1 MKNLTLRKIYLS
13 LAKKLIFLPLDTYVK
28 INYEY
33 YSGRKLDYNN
43 PITFNDKIQWL
54 KVFYH
59 KEILHQLVD
68 KYAVRDYVKEKIGG
82 KYLNELY
89 GVYDKPAEV
98 DFDQLP
104 NQFVLK
110 GVHGFH
116 LNLIV
121 KDKTDLNL
129 KKTKYILNKWMYKD
143 HYRSG
148 KEWAYKD
155 VKPRII
161 AEKYLEEF
169 GKKVVN
175 DYKIFC
181 FNGKPKYI
189 LVYMERGAEDLRC
202 YYDLNWKKLPFTIE
216 NNSFFEGE
224 LEKPKNL
231 NEMIEVAEKLA
242 CEFPF
247 VRVDLYNIDGKVL
260 FGEMTFYPNDGR
272 KKYIPD
278 EYNKIIGD
286 YLKLPVI
293 PEGQE
298 VIT

>member
-1 MKNLTLRKIYLS
+1 MALV
-13 LAKKLIFLPLDTYVK
+13 KKMIFLPQDVYVK

-43 PITFNDKIQWL
+43 PVTFNDKIQWL

-59 KEILHQLVD
+59 REILHQLVD
-68 KYAVRDYVKEKIGG
+68 KYAVRDYVKEKVGSQ
-82 KYLNELY
+82 YLNELY
-89 GVYDKPAEV
+89 AVYNKPAEV
-98 DFDQLP
+98 DFEKLP

-121 KDKTDLNL
+121 KDKNKLNL
-129 KKTKYILNKWMYKD
+129 KKTNYLLNKWMLKD
-143 HYRSG
+143 HYRNG
-148 KEWAYKD
+148 KEWAYKN

-169 GKKVVN
+169 GKDVVN
-175 DYKIFC
+175 DYKFFC
-181 FNGKPKYI
+181 FNGKPKFI
-189 LVYMERGAEDLRC
+189 QIDMERGTEDLRC
-202 YYDLNWKKLPFTIE
+202 YYDLDWKKLPFTTE
-216 NNSFFEGE
+216 KNKFFEGE
-224 LEKPKNL
+224 LQMPEHF
-231 NEMIEVAEKLA
+231 NEMIDVAQKLSKD
-242 CEFPF
+242 FPF
-247 VRVDLYNIDGKVL
+247 VRVDLYNINGKIL
-260 FGEMTFYPNDGR
+260 FGEMTFYPTDGR

-286 YLKLPVI
+286 YLELPKI
-293 PEGQE
+293 PEGQK

>member
-1 MKNLTLRKIYLS
+1 M
-13 LAKKLIFLPLDTYVK
+13 IFLPQDVYVK

-43 PITFNDKIQWL
+43 PVTFNDKIQWL

-59 KEILHQLVD
+59 REILHQLVD
-68 KYAVRDYVKEKIGG
+68 KYAVRDYVKEKVGSQ
-82 KYLNELY
+82 YLNELY
-89 GVYDKPAEV
+89 AVYNKPAEV
-98 DFDQLP
+98 DFEKLP

-121 KDKTDLNL
+121 KDKNKLSL
-129 KKTKYILNKWMYKD
+129 KKTNYLLNKWMLKD
-143 HYRSG
+143 HYRNG
-148 KEWAYKD
+148 KEWAYKN

-169 GKKVVN
+169 GKDVVN
-175 DYKIFC
+175 DYKFFC

-189 LVYMERGAEDLRC
+189 LVYMERDLQDLRC

-216 NNSFFEGE
+216 KNNLFEGE
-224 LEKPKNL
+224 VEKPVNL
-231 NEMIEVAEKLA
+231 NEMIVVAQKLA
-242 CEFPF
+242 QDFPF
-247 VRVDLYNIDGKVL
+247 VRVDLYNINSKVL

-272 KKYIPD
+272 KKYIPN

-286 YLKLPVI
+286 YLELPKI
-293 PEGQE
+293 PEGQK

>member
-1 MKNLTLRKIYLS
+1 MKNFTLRKLYLS

-33 YSGRKLDYNN
+33 YSGRKLDYND
-43 PITFNDKIQWL
+43 PKTFNDKIQWL

-68 KYAVRDYVKEKIGG
+68 KYAVRDYVKEKVGTQ
-82 KYLNELY
+82 YLNELY
-89 GVYDKPAEV
+89 GVYNKPAEV
-98 DFDQLP
+98 DFEKLP
-104 NQFVLK
+104 YQFVLK

-121 KDKTDLNL
+121 KDKASLNL
-129 KKTKYILNKWMYKD
+129 KKTKYLLNKWMFKN
-143 HYRSG
+143 HYRNG
-148 KEWAYKD
+148 KEWAYKN

-169 GKKVVN
+169 GKKVVY

-189 LVYMERGAEDLRC
+189 LVYMERDIEDLRC
-202 YYDLNWKKLPFTIE
+202 YYDLNWKKLPFTTE
-216 NNSFFEGE
+216 KNKFYESEV
-224 LEKPKNL
+224 EKPVNL
-231 NEMIEVAEKLA
+231 NEMIEVAQKLA
-242 CEFPF
+242 LDFPF
-247 VRVDLYNIDGKVL
+247 VRVDLYNINGKVL

-286 YLKLPVI
+286 YLELPKI
-293 PEGQE
+293 PEGQI
-298 VIT
+298 VIN

>member
-1 MKNLTLRKIYLS
+1 MALV
-13 LAKKLIFLPLDTYVK
+13 KKMIFLPQDVYVK

-43 PITFNDKIQWL
+43 PVTFNDKIQWL

-59 KEILHQLVD
+59 REILHQLVD
-68 KYAVRDYVKEKIGG
+68 KYAVRDYVKEKVGSQ
-82 KYLNELY
+82 YLNELY
-89 GVYDKPAEV
+89 AVYNKPAEV
-98 DFDQLP
+98 DFEKLP

-121 KDKTDLNL
+121 KDKNKLNL
-129 KKTKYILNKWMYKD
+129 KKTNYLLNKWMLKD
-143 HYRSG
+143 HYRNG
-148 KEWAYKD
+148 KEWAYKN

-169 GKKVVN
+169 GKDVVN
-175 DYKIFC
+175 DYKFFC

-189 LVYMERGAEDLRC
+189 LVYMERDLQDLRC

-216 NNSFFEGE
+216 KNNLFEGE
-224 LEKPKNL
+224 VEKPVNL
-231 NEMIEVAEKLA
+231 NEMIVVALKLA
-242 CEFPF
+242 QDFPF
-247 VRVDLYNIDGKVL
+247 VRVDLYNINSKVL

-272 KKYIPD
+272 KKYIPN

-286 YLKLPVI
+286 YLELPKI
-293 PEGQE
+293 PEGQK

>member
-1 MKNLTLRKIYLS
+1 M
-13 LAKKLIFLPLDTYVK
+13 IFLPQDIYVK

-43 PITFNDKIQWL
+43 PVTFNDKIQWL

-68 KYAVRDYVKEKIGG
+68 KYAVRSFVEERVGFQ
-82 KYLNELY
+82 YLNELY
-89 GVYDKPAEV
+89 AVYNKPAEV
-98 DFDQLP
+98 DFDKLP

-121 KDKTDLNL
+121 KDKATLNL
-129 KKTKYILNKWMYKD
+129 KKTRYLLNKWMYKD
-143 HYRSG
+143 HYRNG
-148 KEWAYKD
+148 KEWAYKN

-175 DYKIFC
+175 DYKFFC
-181 FNGKPKYI
+181 FNGKPKFI
-189 LVYMERGAEDLRC
+189 QIDMERGIEDLRC
-202 YYDLNWKKLPFTIE
+202 YYDLNWKKLPFTTE
-216 NNSFFEGE
+216 KNMFFEDE
-224 LEKPKNL
+224 LEKPQHL
-231 NEMIEVAEKLA
+231 EEMIEVAQKLSDG
-242 CEFPF
+242 FPF
-247 VRVDLYNIDGKVL
+247 VRVDLYNINGKVL
-260 FGEMTFYPNDGR
+260 FGEMTFYPTDGR
-272 KKYIPD
+272 KKYIPE
-278 EYNKIIGD
+278 EYNSIIGD
-286 YLKLPVI
+286 YLELPKI
-293 PEGQE
+293 LKNQK

>member
-1 MKNLTLRKIYLS
+1 M
-13 LAKKLIFLPLDTYVK
+13 IFLPQDVYVK

-43 PITFNDKIQWL
+43 PVTFNDKIQWL

-59 KEILHQLVD
+59 REILHQLVD
-68 KYAVRDYVKEKIGG
+68 KYAVRDYVKEKVGSQ
-82 KYLNELY
+82 YLNELY
-89 GVYDKPAEV
+89 AVYNKPAEV
-98 DFDQLP
+98 DFEKLP

-121 KDKTDLNL
+121 KDKNKLNL
-129 KKTKYILNKWMYKD
+129 KKTNYLLNKWMLKD
-143 HYRSG
+143 HYRNG
-148 KEWAYKD
+148 KEWAYKN

-169 GKKVVN
+169 GKDVVN
-175 DYKIFC
+175 DYKFFC

-189 LVYMERGAEDLRC
+189 LVYMERDLQDLRC

-216 NNSFFEGE
+216 KNNLFEGE
-224 LEKPKNL
+224 VEKPVNL
-231 NEMIEVAEKLA
+231 NEMIVVALKLA
-242 CEFPF
+242 QDFPF
-247 VRVDLYNIDGKVL
+247 VRVDLYNINSKVL

-272 KKYIPD
+272 KKYIPN

-286 YLKLPVI
+286 YLELPKI
-293 PEGQE
+293 PEGQK

>member
-1 MKNLTLRKIYLS
+1 M
-13 LAKKLIFLPLDTYVK
+13 IFLPQEVYVK

-43 PITFNDKIQWL
+43 PVTFNDKIQWL

-59 KEILHQLVD
+59 NEILHQLVD
-68 KYAVRDYVKEKIGG
+68 KYAVRSYVKVKVGLH
-82 KYLNELY
+82 YLNELY
-89 GVYDKPAEV
+89 AVYNKPSEV
-98 DFDQLP
+98 DFEQLP
-104 NQFVLK
+104 KQFVLK

-121 KDKTDLNL
+121 KDKNKLNL
-129 KKTKYILNKWMYKD
+129 KKTNYLLNKWMFKN
-143 HYRSG
+143 HYQSG
-148 KEWAYKD
+148 KEWAYKN

-169 GKKVVN
+169 GKDVVN

-189 LVYMERGAEDLRC
+189 LVYMERDLQDLRC

-216 NNSFFEGE
+216 KNKLFEGE
-224 LEKPKNL
+224 LEIPEHL
-231 NEMIEVAEKLA
+231 NEMIDVAQKLS
-242 CEFPF
+242 EDFPF
-247 VRVDLYNIDGKVL
+247 VRVDLYNINGKIL

-286 YLKLPVI
+286 YLELPKI
-293 PEGQE
+293 PEGQK